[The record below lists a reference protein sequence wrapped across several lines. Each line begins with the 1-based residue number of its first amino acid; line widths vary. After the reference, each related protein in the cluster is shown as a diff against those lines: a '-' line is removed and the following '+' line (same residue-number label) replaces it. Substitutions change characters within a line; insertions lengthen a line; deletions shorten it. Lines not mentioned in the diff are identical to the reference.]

1 MSKHSSLSLRPLRR
15 AISLA
20 ATLSTAALL
29 TATVSSSALAENSAP
44 SVLKDIRLPQ
54 ALR

>member
-1 MSKHSSLSLRPLRR
+1 MSKHSSVSLRPLRC

-20 ATLSTAALL
+20 AALSTTALL
-29 TATVSSSALAENSAP
+29 TATVSGSALAENSAP